1 VLYAAYL
8 DPRTSRAADITVQ
21 QLRAGLS
28 LSVRLT
34 NTNAAVGTV
43 APTVTFEGG
52 ADRVLMSFK
61 PQAVGKTVIAV
72 VAPPTFKTPSNS
84 TELLAIVRE

>member
-1 VLYAAYL
+1 
-8 DPRTSRAADITVQ
+8 
-21 QLRAGLS
+21 
-28 LSVRLT
+28 
-34 NTNAAVGTV
+34 
-43 APTVTFEGG
+43 
-52 ADRVLMSFK
+52 MSFK